1 MKEFDP
7 VREFIFD
14 YITVVAENTLAIA
27 VIGSIFVRD
36 ASISFV
42 YFFLPFVLALIC
54 MIPCIPIY
62 LKEDMTVKQILLQRG
77 IELVVLEVAMCLAIR
92 FVMGESFP
100 EIGYVAIFDYITVVA
115 ENTLA
120 IAVIGSI
127 FVRDA
132 SISFVYFFLPFVLAL
147 ICMIPCIPIYLK
159 EDMTVKQILLQRGIE
174 LVVLEVAMCLAIRF
188 VMGESFPEIGYVA
201 ILISTAFFDVLSYLI
216 KWYLEKEEADKI
228 NRKIE
233 EYRRKK
239 NNE

>member
-1 MKEFDP
+1 MKELDP

-77 IELVVLEVAMCLAIR
+77 IELVVLEAAMCLAIR
-92 FVMGESFP
+92 FVMGKSFP
-100 EIGYVAIFDYITVVA
+100 
-115 ENTLA
+115 
-120 IAVIGSI
+120 
-127 FVRDA
+127 
-132 SISFVYFFLPFVLAL
+132 
-147 ICMIPCIPIYLK
+147 
-159 EDMTVKQILLQRGIE
+159 Q
-174 LVVLEVAMCLAIRF
+174 
-188 VMGESFPEIGYVA
+188 IGYVA

-233 EYRRKK
+233 EHRRKK

>member
-7 VREFIFD
+7 KREFLFD
-14 YITVVAENTLAIA
+14 YITVVAECTFAIA
-27 VIGSIFVRD
+27 VIGSLFARNN
-36 ASISFV
+36 SISFI
-42 YFFLPFVLALIC
+42 YFFLPFGLA
-54 MIPCIPIY
+54 
-62 LKEDMTVKQILLQRG
+62 
-77 IELVVLEVAMCLAIR
+77 
-92 FVMGESFP
+92 F
-100 EIGYVAIFDYITVVA
+100 
-115 ENTLA
+115 
-120 IAVIGSI
+120 
-127 FVRDA
+127 
-132 SISFVYFFLPFVLAL
+132 

>member
-7 VREFIFD
+7 IREFIFD

-36 ASISFV
+36 VSISFV

-54 MIPCIPIY
+54 MLPCIPIY

-100 EIGYVAIFDYITVVA
+100 
-115 ENTLA
+115 
-120 IAVIGSI
+120 
-127 FVRDA
+127 
-132 SISFVYFFLPFVLAL
+132 
-147 ICMIPCIPIYLK
+147 
-159 EDMTVKQILLQRGIE
+159 Q
-174 LVVLEVAMCLAIRF
+174 
-188 VMGESFPEIGYVA
+188 IGYVA

-233 EYRRKK
+233 ERRRKK

>member
-27 VIGSIFVRD
+27 VIGSVFVRNS
-36 ASISFV
+36 SISFV

-77 IELVVLEVAMCLAIR
+77 IELVVLEIAMCLAIR
-92 FVMGESFP
+92 FVMGES
-100 EIGYVAIFDYITVVA
+100 
-115 ENTLA
+115 L
-120 IAVIGSI
+120 
-127 FVRDA
+127 
-132 SISFVYFFLPFVLAL
+132 
-147 ICMIPCIPIYLK
+147 
-159 EDMTVKQILLQRGIE
+159 
-174 LVVLEVAMCLAIRF
+174 
-188 VMGESFPEIGYVA
+188 PEIGYVA

-233 EYRRKK
+233 EHRRKK
-239 NNE
+239 SNE

>member
-27 VIGSIFVRD
+27 VIGSIFARD

-54 MIPCIPIY
+54 MLPCIPIY

-77 IELVVLEVAMCLAIR
+77 IELVVLEV
-92 FVMGESFP
+92 S
-100 EIGYVAIFDYITVVA
+100 
-115 ENTLA
+115 
-120 IAVIGSI
+120 
-127 FVRDA
+127 
-132 SISFVYFFLPFVLAL
+132 
-147 ICMIPCIPIYLK
+147 
-159 EDMTVKQILLQRGIE
+159 
-174 LVVLEVAMCLAIRF
+174 MCLAIRF

-233 EYRRKK
+233 ERRRKK
-239 NNE
+239 DNE

>member
-27 VIGSIFVRD
+27 VIGSILVRD

-77 IELVVLEVAMCLAIR
+77 IELVVLEIAMCLAIR
-92 FVMGESFP
+92 FVMG
-100 EIGYVAIFDYITVVA
+100 G
-115 ENTLA
+115 
-120 IAVIGSI
+120 
-127 FVRDA
+127 
-132 SISFVYFFLPFVLAL
+132 
-147 ICMIPCIPIYLK
+147 
-159 EDMTVKQILLQRGIE
+159 
-174 LVVLEVAMCLAIRF
+174 
-188 VMGESFPEIGYVA
+188 SFPEIGYVA

-233 EYRRKK
+233 EHRRKK
-239 NNE
+239 R

>member
-27 VIGSIFVRD
+27 VIGI
-36 ASISFV
+36 
-42 YFFLPFVLALIC
+42 
-54 MIPCIPIY
+54 
-62 LKEDMTVKQILLQRG
+62 
-77 IELVVLEVAMCLAIR
+77 
-92 FVMGESFP
+92 
-100 EIGYVAIFDYITVVA
+100 
-115 ENTLA
+115 
-120 IAVIGSI
+120 I